1 MLGQLFLEP
10 DGVRHLLLKNK
21 ALRGHTVRVRPDDQ
35 ARIGQLAP
43 WEQGARILLALR
55 SDFVVAQNI
64 FRRDVV
70 AGLDIFQQRN
80 QLIDLCLR
88 KRIPEAAFRRV
99 LVAGVDDLDADRA
112 DIQLCI
118 SLPVTHTRVIGL
130 ARFVDQHVK
139 LRLVRVCQ
147 QIMAADHLFR
157 QDLDRAGQVAD
168 RVMDDDEFHAW
179 ALAARRQAVVEVR
192 RGRATGGEQGHQ
204 QGEGDFF
211 HERSMFGLIK

>member
-1 MLGQLFLEP
+1 MLLCCNSRCCNRWGRRRQHFQQGRRFAIGRAVKQCVAVFHLEGDQHIARRFIEDARIRRRIAVLGQLFLEP

-55 SDFVVAQNI
+55 GDLVMAQDV

-99 LVAGVDDLDADRA
+99 LVAGVDDLDARGG
-112 DIQLCI
+112 
-118 SLPVTHTRVIGL
+118 LP
-130 ARFVDQHVK
+130 A
-139 LRLVRVCQ
+139 CPCS
-147 QIMAADHLFR
+147 
-157 QDLDRAGQVAD
+157 
-168 RVMDDDEFHAW
+168 
-179 ALAARRQAVVEVR
+179 
-192 RGRATGGEQGHQ
+192 RG
-204 QGEGDFF
+204 
-211 HERSMFGLIK
+211 